1 MSNAPYIQRKLR
13 AGAGYGHVTTED
25 LVLADGL
32 TDAYDNIHMVC
43 MANSPRAFSSSPPSL
58 PLLFPLLSPSA
69 VPPSLPRSLCPTS
82 FSSSF
87 PSCPLF
93 LISVCHRGLQGLCG
107 EDSAEKLGITREECD
122 AFAIEV
128 WRHCCV
134 YAAFAWQGHPH
145 AQPCV

>member
-69 VPPSLPRSLCPTS
+69 VSPPLSLCCSPLSPSLPLSYFFFFFFSFLSPLSHFCLSPRTTGSL
-82 FSSSF
+82 
-87 PSCPLF
+87 
-93 LISVCHRGLQGLCG
+93 
-107 EDSAEKLGITREECD
+107 
-122 AFAIEV
+122 
-128 WRHCCV
+128 W
-134 YAAFAWQGHPH
+134 
-145 AQPCV
+145 